1 MPLEEMPG
9 GIALLERRPA
19 HGAMRIVGLDG
30 ERREISVTSFP
41 LLARPD
47 ELVGVVAI
55 FWER

>member
-1 MPLEEMPG
+1 MPG

-19 HGAMRIVGLDG
+19 HRSLRITGLDG
-30 ERREISVTSFP
+30 ERREIAVTAFP